1 MDIDNDWIGIIPR
14 SVEQIVAHV
23 LRMRSDGWEITV
35 HASMLEIYNEELRDL
50 LCQDNHN
57 GTSKS
62 SSSSSAATAT
72 KDKLKVSNL
81 QGFVTV
87 AGLTSVELDTRDLR
101 SGTRHL
107 EQLLDKANKSRM
119 TACTAMNERSS
130 RSHALFMLDIAA
142 KHSDGTTYLRGGLR
156 LCDLAGSER
165 LDRTGTASDAA
176 RLKETVNINKSL
188 SCLADVFVALANK
201 APHVPYR
208 NSKLTMVL
216 QDCLSGD
223 GKALMFVN
231 VSPTAASSQETLC
244 SLRFANQVSQVE
256 LGKATKSVFN
266 IMPPAMQPPQTML
279 NGSSSSSSS
288 HSTMTTMTTSASSV
302 NDHHLSGTANS
313 NTTTATRSGKVTTTR
328 AVNATT
334 TSTRATRQLPTQS
347 IPATSTAVNTVN
359 SSSSSHHQMAITAS
373 GGMSLLDIE
382 EECTDDKGLPTSEMT
397 TSMSTGLVSMS
408 TNAVTA
414 PNRVPFAIENAS
426 FQMGMTTAV
435 SSSAGPT
442 LTTPYSLSLHPIKT
456 FNQHILLYTLPHSS
470 IYVTKYFTTSEA
482 IGSRSECPPIEH
494 LPRSTPWCR
503 W

>member
-1 MDIDNDWIGIIPR
+1 
-14 SVEQIVAHV
+14 
-23 LRMRSDGWEITV
+23 MRSDGWEITV

-57 GTSKS
+57 GTSSKS
-62 SSSSSAATAT
+62 SSSSSAGT

-87 AGLTSVELDTRDLR
+87 AGLTSLELDTRDLR

-188 SCLADVFVALANK
+188 SCLADVFVALGNK

-231 VSPTAASSQETLC
+231 VSPTSASSQESLC

-266 IMPPAMQPPQTML
+266 IMPPAMQPQQSNNAITA
-279 NGSSSSSSS
+279 SSSG
-288 HSTMTTMTTSASSV
+288 MNGGDV
-302 NDHHLSGTANS
+302 NIGG
-313 NTTTATRSGKVTTTR
+313 TTTTQTLRGTNHSNNNSKTARAVTGGATRSVGGTASTRQAAHVSAHVNVPLTTLVQQDGEMDEDDLPVPLSEGTSMPSSR
-328 AVNATT
+328 TLPSTT
-334 TSTRATRQLPTQS
+334 TSTVEGSNVASTSLLSTRSTRTIVGAKRSAAALSTTVT
-347 IPATSTAVNTVN
+347 TSTTINAPSMNIPIPPIPPSAGDMGGN
-359 SSSSSHHQMAITAS
+359 ITGPAPKRS
-373 GGMSLLDIE
+373 RQSMLV
-382 EECTDDKGLPTSEMT
+382 TTTTT
-397 TSMSTGLVSMS
+397 TSSNGLSL
-408 TNAVTA
+408 
-414 PNRVPFAIENAS
+414 VPPPP
-426 FQMGMTTAV
+426 
-435 SSSAGPT
+435 SSATNG
-442 LTTPYSLSLHPIKT
+442 I
-456 FNQHILLYTLPHSS
+456 NGG
-470 IYVTKYFTTSEA
+470 A
-482 IGSRSECPPIEH
+482 SRGTW
-494 LPRSTPWCR
+494 R
-503 W
+503 

>member
-1 MDIDNDWIGIIPR
+1 
-14 SVEQIVAHV
+14 
-23 LRMRSDGWEITV
+23 MRSDGWEITV

-57 GTSKS
+57 GSSKS
-62 SSSSSAATAT
+62 SSSSSSAAT

-87 AGLTSVELDTRDLR
+87 AGLTSLELDTRDLR

-223 GKALMFVN
+223 GKALMFVH
-231 VSPTAASSQETLC
+231 VSPTAASTQETLC
-244 SLRFANQVSQVE
+244 SLRFANQVSPVE

-266 IMPPAMQPPQTML
+266 VMPPAMQPPQT
-279 NGSSSSSSS
+279 NNVIATSSSSSSS
-288 HSTMTTMTTSASSV
+288 GMNGGDGNVGASNS
-302 NDHHLSGTANS
+302 HTLRGTNHNNNNNPKTLRAV
-313 NTTTATRSGKVTTTR
+313 TGGATRSVGGTNTRQQAHASTHANAPLSILAQPTTTTMMSTDGELDDDDLPQEATSMASLRTLPFATTGTVEGTNMTSTSLLSTRSTRTTVGAKRSAAVLSNAAIASTNITTPSMTSVGESNMGPPSKRSRQSMLVTT
-328 AVNATT
+328 TT
-334 TSTRATRQLPTQS
+334 TSTNNA
-347 IPATSTAVNTVN
+347 
-359 SSSSSHHQMAITAS
+359 SSLVPPPPSS
-373 GGMSLLDIE
+373 
-382 EECTDDKGLPTSEMT
+382 
-397 TSMSTGLVSMS
+397 
-408 TNAVTA
+408 AVT
-414 PNRVPFAIENAS
+414 NGITGGAS
-426 FQMGMTTAV
+426 RGTW
-435 SSSAGPT
+435 
-442 LTTPYSLSLHPIKT
+442 
-456 FNQHILLYTLPHSS
+456 
-470 IYVTKYFTTSEA
+470 
-482 IGSRSECPPIEH
+482 R
-494 LPRSTPWCR
+494 
-503 W
+503 

>member
-1 MDIDNDWIGIIPR
+1 M
-14 SVEQIVAHV
+14 AHV

-50 LCQDNHN
+50 LSPDNHN
-57 GTSKS
+57 GSSKS
-62 SSSSSAATAT
+62 SSSSAAT

-87 AGLTSVELDTRDLR
+87 AGLTSLELDTRDLR

-188 SCLADVFVALANK
+188 SCLADVFVAQANK

-256 LGKATKSVFN
+256 LGKATKNVFN
-266 IMPPAMQPPQTML
+266 IMPPAMQPPQT
-279 NGSSSSSSS
+279 NNATSSSSSSS
-288 HSTMTTMTTSASSV
+288 SSGINGGDLNVATSST
-302 NDHHLSGTANS
+302 HTARGPKAVRAV
-313 NTTTATRSGKVTTTR
+313 TGGATRSAGGTNTRQQTHASTHINALPSTMVQHPIMTLTDGEIDDDDLLQEATSRIVPFSTTGTVEGNNITSTLLSSTRSTRTMVGAKRSAAVLSTTVATSTNINVPPIPPSTVDSIMNPPSKRSRQSILVTTT
-328 AVNATT
+328 
-334 TSTRATRQLPTQS
+334 TS
-347 IPATSTAVNTVN
+347 
-359 SSSSSHHQMAITAS
+359 
-373 GGMSLLDIE
+373 
-382 EECTDDKGLPTSEMT
+382 
-397 TSMSTGLVSMS
+397 S
-408 TNAVTA
+408 TN
-414 PNRVPFAIENAS
+414 S
-426 FQMGMTTAV
+426 G
-435 SSSAGPT
+435 
-442 LTTPYSLSLHPIKT
+442 SLSLP
-456 FNQHILLYTLPHSS
+456 PPPPSS
-470 IYVTKYFTTSEA
+470 STVTNGITGGA
-482 IGSRSECPPIEH
+482 SRGTW
-494 LPRSTPWCR
+494 R
-503 W
+503 